1 MLLEAEDRRNQ
12 TLSSLESKVRE
23 LQLECKTSRRSLE
36 EERERFMSTLNE
48 ALASKAA
55 VEAQLQQILAK
66 KKGTSLLEMESDEDS
81 SVIRS
86 LDAQVAN
93 LGQQLLRK
101 EGALL
106 ELQAEKASLKS
117 KLQDLTIR

>member
-1 MLLEAEDRRNQ
+1 MLLEAEERRNQ

-48 ALASKAA
+48 AMASKAA

>member
-1 MLLEAEDRRNQ
+1 MLLEAEERRNQ

-23 LQLECKTSRRSLE
+23 LQLACKTSRRSLE

-48 ALASKAA
+48 AMASKAA

>member
-1 MLLEAEDRRNQ
+1 MLLEAEERRNQ